1 MAPRKDRDRQ
11 RPHLIDR
18 AQRALK
24 AARDQPEVGSPSEQ
38 DTDLTEMIGQIGTT
52 LLAASQAT
60 SDVEDTLNRIAG
72 SYGRPD
78 LRIFVLPTLVI
89 VEDTKTS
96 PAQTE
101 IFPADQVALRLDQ
114 ADEIERLVRR
124 TGRERT
130 DPASVIDTISEVRSR
145 APRFGAFLNIFGH
158 TLLTVG
164 FGLVLNPTATA
175 LPVYLVLGVIVGT
188 IVFIGNRSPTLSL
201 ILPVLTAFAVTL
213 LISVLVRPLV
223 HDDVL
228 RLVAPALVTFLPGL
242 TLTIAAVELTSGQM
256 MAGASRLVYGIARLG
271 LLTFG
276 VYAGLSVAGDPS
288 TPSGTGEQL
297 GWWAPWVGILLVS
310 IGYYFF
316 SAAPR
321 RSLIWILYAL
331 VVAYSAQ
338 LLGNLTLGAELS
350 GLIGALIVIPAVYLA
365 GRLRIAPSPA
375 IMLTCAYW
383 LLVPGAMGFI
393 GLSEAAA
400 GTSGATSAILRTAG
414 SLIAIAIGMMLGA
427 AFSRDVTA
435 VARGWRLGR
444 RP

>member
-1 MAPRKDRDRQ
+1 MNRRRDREQ
-11 RPHLIDR
+11 VRFIDR
-18 AQRALK
+18 AKNALK
-24 AARDQPEVGSPSEQ
+24 AVRARPEAGAPPEE
-38 DTDLTEMIGQIGTT
+38 DTDLTAMIGQIGTT
-52 LLAASQAT
+52 LLASSQAT

-89 VEDTKTS
+89 VEDTRAAPVK
-96 PAQTE
+96 TE
-101 IFPADQVALRLDQ
+101 IFPADQAALRLDQ
-114 ADEIERLVRR
+114 SDEVERLVRR
-124 TGRERT
+124 VASDQT
-130 DPASVIDTISEVRSR
+130 DPASVIATISEVRSR
-145 APRFGAFLNIFGH
+145 APRFGLFLSILGH

-164 FGLVLNPTATA
+164 FGLVLNPTVTA
-175 LPVYLVLGVIVGT
+175 LPVYLVLGVIVGA
-188 IVFIGNRSPTLSL
+188 IVVFGNRSPTLSL

-213 LISVLVRPLV
+213 LISLLVRPLV

-276 VYAGLSVAGDPS
+276 VYAGLSVAGNPPS
-288 TPSGTGEQL
+288 PTGAGEQL
-297 GWWAPWVGILLVS
+297 GTWAPWVGIVLVS

-321 RSLIWILYAL
+321 GSLIWILYAL
-331 VVAYSAQ
+331 VVAYAAQ
-338 LLGNLTLGAELS
+338 LLGNVMLGAELS
-350 GLIGALIVIPAVYLA
+350 GLVGALIVIPAAYLA
-365 GRLRIAPSPA
+365 ARLKAAPSAA

-400 GTSGATSAILRTAG
+400 GTSGATTAILRTAG

-444 RP
+444 KA